1 MILVATLSMLFV
13 LYYGYS
19 FFVFN
24 KLRENSCNCEKLNTF
39 KKSFSF
45 RFLFCMSILFLIYN
59 LSDFFRIMVKQM
71 NGGSKVDSLY
81 TTTLMVISAGYALSF
96 FYDFIL
102 IRFFNYMK
110 EQKCPCQ
117 VNHRKYLKNI
127 TYVKST
133 INIFIYLS
141 IITKLD
147 KKIFKTALKKH
158 NKKLV

>member
-59 LSDFFRIMVKQM
+59 LSDYYYI
-71 NGGSKVDSLY
+71 
-81 TTTLMVISAGYALSF
+81 
-96 FYDFIL
+96 
-102 IRFFNYMK
+102 
-110 EQKCPCQ
+110 
-117 VNHRKYLKNI
+117 
-127 TYVKST
+127 
-133 INIFIYLS
+133 
-141 IITKLD
+141 
-147 KKIFKTALKKH
+147 
-158 NKKLV
+158 